1 MTHLFCSDHSKQ
13 VGEDVIGSATNYQ
26 TYVLIECPP
35 PWHSE
40 ALNSRWV
47 PNSLK
52 VLVEE
57 VKRTKQPI
65 RFLLIANNESHKI
78 DHTTLLIYHQ
88 QEGLGNGYRKQEFK
102 LPNIEQAAP
111 TIRKWLSGSTPK
123 YEVKTSVTRDILVCT
138 HGSHD
143 MCCARYGNPFYY
155 HADATISDLGLD
167 EVRIWKSSHFG
178 GHRFAPTAIDLPE
191 GRYYGALD
199 QESFKSI
206 LTRSGDI
213 NCLNKVYRGWGILL
227 PAMQVLERELI
238 LRHGWDWF
246 DYKVAGKIIKQS
258 LDNCTIEA
266 ELTFEKPSGC
276 LYTYQARLVKD
287 ESKTKEL
294 KGSCNATKESVF
306 AKYAVTSLNLLAS
319 KVPAYCALPSR

>member
-1 MTHLFCSDHSKQ
+1 MTHLFCSDHSKE

-123 YEVKTSVTRDILVCT
+123 YEVKTSATRDILVCT

-206 LTRSGDI
+206 LMRSGDI
-213 NCLNKVYRGWGILL
+213 NCLNKVYRGWGIL
-227 PAMQVLERELI
+227 PSAMQVLERELI
-238 LRHGWDWF
+238 LRYGWDWF

-287 ESKTKEL
+287 EIKTKEL

-306 AKYAVTSLNLLAS
+306 AKYGVANLNLIAS
-319 KVPAYCALPSR
+319 KVSAYCALPSR